1 MKTILNIL
9 KNYKFVKKD
18 FYKFLI
24 IWILSEIAHLW
35 IPKMVGK
42 IVEIIEKK
50 QELSYLYTFLWA
62 FTLFLIMTKILS
74 FSFDMF
80 WNKIRLELYYRKMQ
94 HYRKKLFEKNYKD
107 IIDSWT
113 WKLITRYSNWV
124 SAESD
129 IFSWVVEI
137 LISAVFRWILIITI
151 LAIIIPKL
159 ITVVVIAIIILFILN
174 YYVRKYSEKYRKRE
188 QELWETDGRIKA
200 KVIMENLVIRVFW
213 KQNYEL
219 KKSESVLSEI
229 VPNAV
234 KTDMSNFFF
243 YNFLDLLLKLLE
255 IWVYVVLWTV
265 IIKWGSSISYLVM
278 VTWYIVFLSWPLH
291 KAVSNLVK
299 INRVWEKYI
308 KLQEFVNKPIEIKDW
323 IKEYNFKKW
332 KIELKNISF
341 SYWKWKEIFKDF
353 NLEFSPQK
361 KTALVWQSWWWKSTI
376 TKILLRLYDYE
387 KWEVL
392 IDWQDLKELKMES
405 FYKHIGYLSQD
416 PAIFDWTIRENME
429 YALSDNHD
437 YDDEIIWE
445 ALKKAQIDD
454 MIKNLENWLNTEVW
468 EKWIKLSWW
477 EKQRLAIARIFLKN
491 PAIIILD
498 EPTSALDSFS
508 EELITKAMHNLF
520 KDRTVIIIA
529 HRLQT
534 VKEADKIFVIEDW
547 KIKEEWNHKELIHQ
561 KGVYKRMLDLQSG
574 F

>member
-1 MKTILNIL
+1 MKRN
-9 KNYKFVKKD
+9 
-18 FYKFLI
+18 
-24 IWILSEIAHLW
+24 
-35 IPKMVGK
+35 
-42 IVEIIEKK
+42 
-50 QELSYLYTFLWA
+50 
-62 FTLFLIMTKILS
+62 
-74 FSFDMF
+74 
-80 WNKIRLELYYRKMQ
+80 
-94 HYRKKLFEKNYKD
+94 
-107 IIDSWT
+107 
-113 WKLITRYSNWV
+113 
-124 SAESD
+124 
-129 IFSWVVEI
+129 
-137 LISAVFRWILIITI
+137 
-151 LAIIIPKL
+151 
-159 ITVVVIAIIILFILN
+159 
-174 YYVRKYSEKYRKRE
+174 
-188 QELWETDGRIKA
+188 
-200 KVIMENLVIRVFW
+200 
-213 KQNYEL
+213 
-219 KKSESVLSEI
+219 
-229 VPNAV
+229 
-234 KTDMSNFFF
+234 
-243 YNFLDLLLKLLE
+243 
-255 IWVYVVLWTV
+255 
-265 IIKWGSSISYLVM
+265 
-278 VTWYIVFLSWPLH
+278 
-291 KAVSNLVK
+291 
-299 INRVWEKYI
+299 
-308 KLQEFVNKPIEIKDW
+308 
-323 IKEYNFKKW
+323 
-332 KIELKNISF
+332 
-341 SYWKWKEIFKDF
+341 FKDF
-353 NLEFSPQK
+353 NLEFLAWK
-361 KTALVWQSWWWKSTI
+361 KSALVWQSWWWKSTI

-392 IDWQDLKELKMES
+392 IDWQDLKKLKIKT

-454 MIKNLENWLNTEVW
+454 MIKWLEKWLETEVW